1 MTNDFG
7 EVARELDRLIEKF
20 LSCISS
26 HDSQAGDELQNFLWD
41 NKLGILK
48 ALQVASKE
56 MHRRRA
62 AAAKIIELSQE
73 LGLE

>member
-1 MTNDFG
+1 MTTDFG
-7 EVARELDRLIEKF
+7 EMAHELDRLIEKF
-20 LSCISS
+20 LYCISS
-26 HDSQAGDELQNFLWD
+26 QDSRAGDELQNFLWD

-48 ALQVASKE
+48 ALQAAAEE

-62 AAAKIIELSQE
+62 AAAKVIELHQE